1 MKAMNTEKI
10 FSKNVLEKPETKRAS
25 RSNATLDIS
34 KLRRMGWNENPY
46 GMSPKALEANIAA
59 AKRGNFYQDFWCRD
73 MKNAIANLYGI
84 STSNLVV
91 GAGSSPL
98 IEIAGQ
104 AFLNPGDEVLMC
116 PTFAAFIDMTE
127 IKLGKVVTVPLCDDM
142 SYNLDGLIEA
152 ITDKTKMIVVC
163 NPNNPT
169 GGYLPYDKIV
179 EFVNKVPKDI
189 VLLFDEAYIEF
200 ATAPDCKTAEPLI
213 FEMPDRPIL
222 VMRTFSKY
230 YGMAG
235 VRAGYIIAGEEI
247 VAGMTKVPGSWVP
260 AAAQASVAAALTELD
275 YYAECKEK
283 IVAGRDYISKELAA
297 LGCKVYPSQ
306 SNFIMFDPHCD
317 PMLVREKLIEKGIM
331 ISAPMFCRVS
341 VSTKEDNEYFI
352 ACMKEILAVE
362 AKSA

>member
-1 MKAMNTEKI
+1 MNTEKI
-10 FSKNVLEKPETKRAS
+10 FSKSVLEKPETKRAS
-25 RSNATLDIS
+25 RSNVTLDLA

-46 GMSPKALEANIAA
+46 GMSPKALEANIEA
-59 AKRGNFYQDFWCRD
+59 AKKGNFYQDFWCRD
-73 MKNAIANLYGI
+73 MKKAIADLQGI

-104 AFLNPGDEVLMC
+104 TFLNPEDEVLMC
-116 PTFAAFIDMTE
+116 PTFAAFIDMCE
-127 IKLGKVVTVPLCDDM
+127 IRLGKVVTVPLCDDM
-142 SYNLDGLIEA
+142 SYNLDGLVDA

-169 GGYLPYDKIV
+169 GGYLPYNKIV

-200 ATAPDCKTAEPLI
+200 ATAPDCKSTLPLV

-235 VRAGYIIAGEEI
+235 VRAGYIVASEEI
-247 VAGMTKVPGSWVP
+247 VDGLSKVPGSWIP
-260 AAAQASVAAALTELD
+260 AAAQASVVAALSELD
-275 YYAECKEK
+275 YYDDCKK
-283 IVAGRDYISKELAA
+283 KLVAGREYISKELAE
-297 LGCKVYPSQ
+297 LGCTVYPSQ
-306 SNFIMFDPHCD
+306 SNFIMFDPHCEPD
-317 PMLVREKLIEKGIM
+317 LVREQLIEKDVM
-331 ISAPMFCRVS
+331 ISIPMLCRVS
-341 VSTKEDNEYFI
+341 VSTQEDNEYFI
-352 ACMKEILAVE
+352 ACMKEILATAVKT
-362 AKSA
+362 A